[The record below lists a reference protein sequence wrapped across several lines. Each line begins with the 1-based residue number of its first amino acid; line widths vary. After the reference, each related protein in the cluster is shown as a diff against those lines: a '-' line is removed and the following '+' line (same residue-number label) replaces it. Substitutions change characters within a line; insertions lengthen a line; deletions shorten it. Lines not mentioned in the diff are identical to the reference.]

1 MSNSKFNI
9 SILKEIQSKDKAKVK
24 KAFEKLYKNGNV
36 SIIQSLID
44 IYCEQDNFA
53 KSEIK
58 KVLSQL
64 KISKALPILIN
75 NLESA
80 NNEIKE
86 LILHSI
92 WSSNLDAEENISL
105 IVKTAIEGNF
115 TVAFEALTL
124 IENLEAINNE
134 SVIIESMI
142 LINEYLTEKED
153 EKSDLIKS
161 MLDVLQHFEAQLQL
175 N

>member
-1 MSNSKFNI
+1 MSKLNI
-9 SILKEIQSKDKAKVK
+9 SIIEDIKSKDKIKVK
-24 KAFEKLYKNGNV
+24 KAFNKLYKNGNI

-44 IYCEQDNFA
+44 IYCDQDNYA

-58 KVLSQL
+58 KILSQL
-64 KISKALPILIN
+64 KVSKTLPILIN
-75 NLESA
+75 NLEAS

-92 WSSNLDAEENISL
+92 WSSNLDAEEHLTL
-105 IVKTAIEGNF
+105 IVKAAIEGNF
-115 TVAFEALTL
+115 IVAFEALTL
-124 IENLEAINNE
+124 IENLETINNE
-134 SVIIESMI
+134 SIIIESMI
-142 LINEYLTEKED
+142 LINEYISEKD
-153 EKSDLIKS
+153 DDKIDLIKS